1 MEEEDSEKYKRIE
14 FKVGDLVTY
23 QPSLQNFYADGT
35 RELGVVLEVLKEK
48 IPLFV
53 NFPEKN
59 YFEHE
64 YRVKWIT
71 SGYTSTL
78 LGFNLRKVKTPE

>member
-1 MEEEDSEKYKRIE
+1 MEELEKYKMVE
-14 FKVGDLVTY
+14 LKVGDLVTY

-35 RELGVVLEVLKEK
+35 KELGVVLEVLKERV
-48 IPLFV
+48 PLFI

-64 YRVKWIT
+64 YKIKWIS

-78 LGFNLRKVKTPE
+78 LGFNLRKVKAPE